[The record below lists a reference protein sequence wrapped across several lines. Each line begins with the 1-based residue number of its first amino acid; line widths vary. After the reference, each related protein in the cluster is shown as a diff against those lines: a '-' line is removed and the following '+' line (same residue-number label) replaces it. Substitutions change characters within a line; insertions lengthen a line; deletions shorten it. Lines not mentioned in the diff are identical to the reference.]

1 MEKLKNKDT
10 KQKKASISHFL
21 KTSVCAFLIWIIHCA
36 GNGKNNADNTWGT
49 TACRNGRILTE
60 PKIEFD
66 AIFDTFKNSFLDQVG
81 LQDQEKDQIK
91 DLMKSYFNNIDFG
104 ALEEQIK
111 QNPSLCS
118 QFPPPPC
125 VLEQLKIPP
134 NLLEQMPACPNTFP
148 QLPGCPNM
156 FPPFPAFPNIFPQS
170 QPSTSSNEEPQPST
184 SSHDDAQ
191 PSTSSYDNGQPSTS
205 SYDNAQP
212 STSFY
217 DNAQPSTSS
226 YDNAQPST
234 SSNEEPQPSTS
245 SHEEP
250 QPSTSSHDDAQ
261 PSTSTYDNAQPSTS
275 SFDDAQPSTSSYDDA
290 QPSTSSYDNAQPST
304 STFGQPQ
311 PNIGCFGSP
320 QGCPNLFGALP
331 PLPNLFA
338 QFPPNFNI
346 FEALQQNAH
355 IFEEIQKNAALL
367 QGNLGQPQPNP
378 IANEQEGKEKVK
390 ITEEG
395 KNEKN
400 EDGDTKKGSTGT
412 VPYVVEENVADANSG
427 EEKNEL
433 IDDVVENKTKA
444 MEGEEDDE
452 NDVFVDAVEDI
463 NEISGNNVVGKKG
476 KKKEAKAEKVEDVH
490 LKASTGEKKIGKKDA
505 VSGKKKSPQN
515 SITATISN
523 VYRKL
528 DFFGIN
534 ARFAVNAAGLIAL
547 AYFKLKLTE
556 IVFQIR
562 SAFNFSVYNS
572 KLWSEAIAEL
582 VDTPPP
588 WYLFFFMSFLNLN

>member
-1 MEKLKNKDT
+1 MEKLKKKDT
-10 KQKKASISHFL
+10 KQKKGSISPFL
-21 KTSVCAFLIWIIHCA
+21 KTSVCALLIWIIHCA
-36 GNGKNNADNTWGT
+36 GAGNDIYSQGKNNADNTWGA
-49 TACRNGRILTE
+49 TARRNGRILTE

-91 DLMKSYFNNIDFG
+91 GLMKSYFNNIDFG

-111 QNPSLCS
+111 QNPSICS

-134 NLLEQMPACPNTFP
+134 NLLEQMPACPNMFP
-148 QLPGCPNM
+148 QLPGCQNM
-156 FPPFPAFPNIFPQS
+156 FPSFPAFPNMFPQP

-184 SSHDDAQ
+184 SSNDDAQ
-191 PSTSSYDNGQPSTS
+191 PSTSSYDDAQPSTS
-205 SYDNAQP
+205 SYDDAQP
-212 STSFY
+212 STSSYDDAQPSTSSYDDAQPSTSSYDDAQPSTSLY

-226 YDNAQPST
+226 Y
-234 SSNEEPQPSTS
+234 
-245 SHEEP
+245 
-250 QPSTSSHDDAQ
+250 
-261 PSTSTYDNAQPSTS
+261 
-275 SFDDAQPSTSSYDDA
+275 DDAQPSTSSYDDA
-290 QPSTSSYDNAQPST
+290 QPSTSSYDNAQPCIS
-304 STFGQPQ
+304 SFCPPQ

-320 QGCPNLFGALP
+320 QGCPNLFGGLP

-355 IFEEIQKNAALL
+355 IFEEIQKNAASL
-367 QGNLGQPQPNP
+367 QGNLGQPQANP
-378 IANEQEGKEKVK
+378 TVNEQEGKEKVK

-395 KNEKN
+395 KTEKN
-400 EDGDTKKGSTGT
+400 EDADTTEGSTGK
-412 VPYVVEENVADANSG
+412 VPYVVEENEPDVNSG

-433 IDDVVENKTKA
+433 TDDVVEKKTKA

-463 NEISGNNVVGKKG
+463 NEISGNDVVGKKG

-490 LKASTGEKKIGKKDA
+490 LKESTSEKKIGKKDA
-505 VSGKKKSPQN
+505 VCGKKKSSQN

-523 VYRKL
+523 VYKKL

-547 AYFKLKLTE
+547 AYFKVQYFVYFMTFVIILNMYWEIRSMHNKLT
-556 IVFQIR
+556 R
-562 SAFNFSVYNS
+562 Y
-572 KLWSEAIAEL
+572 
-582 VDTPPP
+582 
-588 WYLFFFMSFLNLN
+588 